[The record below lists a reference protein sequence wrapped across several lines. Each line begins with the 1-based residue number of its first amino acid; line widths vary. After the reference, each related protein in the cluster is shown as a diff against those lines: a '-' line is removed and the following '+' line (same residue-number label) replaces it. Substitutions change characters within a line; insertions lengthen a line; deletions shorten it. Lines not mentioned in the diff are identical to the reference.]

1 MVDLAD
7 FRPNEGRQYPL
18 ADVVRLT
25 YEDFN
30 EANGSSNPLQFGHVP
45 TGSMVVAGSITVVT
59 AFAGADDA
67 GSTAT
72 IDIGDADSKD
82 RYADGV
88 DLTSTGRSALTLT
101 GYLTSAPTDL
111 LAEFGGLLVDFTA
124 GEVIIEYQV
133 VSENRAHENVVP

>member
-30 EANGSSNPLQFGHVP
+30 DANDATNRLQFGHIP
-45 TGSMVVAGSITVVT
+45 SGSMVVAGSITVVT
-59 AFAGADDA
+59 AFAGTNT
-67 GSTAT
+67 TAT
-72 IDIGDADSKD
+72 IDVGDADTTD
-82 RYADGV
+82 RYASGV
-88 DLTSTGRSALTLT
+88 DLTAAGRTALTLT

-111 LAEFGGLLVDFTA
+111 LAEFGGDLSALTA
-124 GEVIIEYQV
+124 GEILVEYQV